1 MKTPFAFR
9 AMNTDFLVAG
19 LSEASAEAVRKQ
31 AAMAEAAFSRFDS
44 GSELS
49 RANRSGGAWVP
60 VSEWVYD
67 LLTDALAAFAA
78 TDGLFNPFLGR
89 SIQAAGYDRSFE
101 FLTPPLQNWGE
112 PEQNSARRFQEV
124 LPTAPPLEMDAASR
138 QVRLL
143 SEVALDLGGIA
154 KGWAAQ
160 RAADGLIAAGVP
172 AGLIDAGGDVVV
184 WGREPE
190 QGVWGIG
197 ASHPFGGN
205 EDIADL
211 WLEGLTAVATSSI
224 VKRRWQNQGLGE
236 AHHILDPR
244 NGQPAVT
251 DLLQA
256 TVLARDLAVAESYTK
271 CLLVLGAEAGLGWLA
286 QKRPDLA
293 CIVVRRDGAVLTG
306 GNLTQYVKESKVRDY
321 VDLSSD
327 SLAPLGQ

>member
-1 MKTPFAFR
+1 MKMPFAFR

-19 LSEASAEAVRKQ
+19 LSGVSAEAVRKQ
-31 AAMAEAAFSRFDS
+31 VAMAEAAFSRFDS

-49 RANRSGGAWVP
+49 RVNRSGGAWVP
-60 VSEWVYD
+60 VSELAYD
-67 LLTDALAAFAA
+67 LLTDALAAFAT

-89 SIQAAGYDRSFE
+89 ALKAAGYDRSFE
-101 FLTPPLQNWGE
+101 LLTPPLQRWDE
-112 PEQNSARRFQEV
+112 TEQNSARRFQKKFPAV
-124 LPTAPPLEMDAASR
+124 TPLEMDATGR

-197 ASHPFGGN
+197 AGHPFGGN

-211 WLEGLTAVATSSI
+211 WLEGLTALATSSI
-224 VKRRWQNQGLGE
+224 VKRRWQKQGLGE

-244 NGQPAVT
+244 NGQPAMT

-256 TVLARDLAVAESYTK
+256 TVLARDLSVAEQYTK
-271 CLLVLGAEAGLGWLA
+271 CLLILGAEAGLNWLA

-306 GNLTQYVKESKVRDY
+306 GNLSQYVKESKVRDY
-321 VDLSSD
+321 VDLPTD
-327 SLAPLGQ
+327 CLAPLGQ